1 MQEEIF
7 IQCTKVY
14 IWHGSQSGSYF
25 SVDSHQSRHLK
36 SENVNIVHSV
46 SAILIRTLKFE
57 KPINDKERLMWAT
70 TSMILYNY
78 VR

>member
-1 MQEEIF
+1 
-7 IQCTKVY
+7 V
-14 IWHGSQSGSYF
+14 
-25 SVDSHQSRHLK
+25 
-36 SENVNIVHSV
+36 VHSV

-57 KPINDKERLMWAT
+57 KAINDKERLMWAT